1 MAHRSGGGSHS
12 GGHHSGGGH
21 HSSGGR
27 GGSNG
32 PHYSNRPF
40 RNSRRFRYYDRH
52 GRERYLYGSE
62 MPKKMGIFSLIV
74 SILPLI
80 PFILVGIFTLVYPLS
95 SLRPPKPLSPVY
107 EPTDVHIMDTIG
119 VIDDKESLE
128 KVLQE
133 FEDTTGIS
141 PYIKTVYYDEWIWH
155 YDEFWDYAYSE
166 YLNTFDDEQHFLI
179 VYTEPEN
186 AEELDFVDWFWE
198 GIQGDDTDPILTESK
213 VDRFGEDLQD
223 NFLRNNISV
232 GKAFEYTFE
241 ESLTYMM
248 GRNDNDDALSI
259 LFFGVVWN
267 AFVLIFVVG
276 VINSFIISRRDYQEV
291 PMEGSS
297 NTVPGTMGYGNGT
310 AYQSGMGASYQS
322 NTTFQNDPNYGN
334 SQIYQSGQVYQ
345 SGTNITKQYMYYDK
359 NGNKNFVS
367 SPTEDK
373 VSALVKMIII
383 LVILVPMLFTCAPIL
398 LVAIMSFINPTTDVN
413 VKSSMMPMAIGSG
426 IWCLVVIGGI
436 VTAIRHYIIVRKRQ
450 YVEVTNDNYNN
461 YGNSMPNNNAA
472 QYNVGMQSNTMQ
484 YGAGTQ
490 YNTAQYGAGTQNNV
504 AGDDYYNDDA
514 RFRGPEYYDDDA
526 RYHGST
532 AYEAGKK

>member
-1 MAHRSGGGSHS
+1 
-12 GGHHSGGGH
+12 
-21 HSSGGR
+21 
-27 GGSNG
+27 
-32 PHYSNRPF
+32 
-40 RNSRRFRYYDRH
+40 
-52 GRERYLYGSE
+52 
-62 MPKKMGIFSLIV
+62 
-74 SILPLI
+74 
-80 PFILVGIFTLVYPLS
+80 
-95 SLRPPKPLSPVY
+95 
-107 EPTDVHIMDTIG
+107 MDTIG

-334 SQIYQSGQVYQ
+334 SQTYQSGQVYQ
-345 SGTNITKQYMYYDK
+345 SGINNTKQYMYYDK
-359 NGNKNFVS
+359 NGNKKFIS
-367 SPTEDK
+367 SPIEPSKT
-373 VSALVKMIII
+373 ALVKMIITLI
-383 LVILVPMLFTCAPIL
+383 ILVPMLFMFASPL
-398 LVAIMSFINPTTDVN
+398 LVVILSFFNPETDAG
-413 VKSSMMPMAIGSG
+413 VKSSMMLMAIGTG
-426 IWCLVVIGGI
+426 IGGLVI
-436 VTAIRHYIIVRKRQ
+436 IGAIFTAIRSYVVERKRQ
-450 YVEVTNDNYNN
+450 YVEVTNNNSNN
-461 YGNSMPNNNAA
+461 YGNNMPNNNAA
-472 QYNVGMQSNTMQ
+472 QYNSSMQNSTMQ
-484 YGAGTQ
+484 YGAGMQNNTAQYGAGTQYNITQYDAGTQ
-490 YNTAQYGAGTQNNV
+490 YNTAQYGAGTQNNA
-504 AGDDYYNDDA
+504 AGTDYYNDDA
-514 RFRGPEYYDDDA
+514 RYRGPEYYDDDA